1 MTDST
6 EAPPADE
13 APPEPEKKAEAPK
26 QEPPKKKRKIAI
38 LGSAVSSVA
47 LAPFADLSWEIW
59 GCSPANRDLPRVDIW
74 FEMHN
79 VEVKKREGLTEW
91 LQWLSKQPIVYMQRG
106 PSQEFPTAREY
117 PLSAMV
123 KEHGRY
129 WWTSQI
135 AYMLAAAIEQEPDV
149 IGIYGVDMAANSE
162 YNQQRLACQYFI
174 MEAARRGIQIVIPP
188 ESDLIEPPPMYG
200 YCESSRQYRKYM
212 ARADELRQRI
222 QGCVN
227 ARVKADHEERHLIG
241 ALDDLEYQMAH
252 WANRPDFFS

>member
-6 EAPPADE
+6 EVPPADK
-13 APPEPEKKAEAPK
+13 ASPEPEKKEAPK
-26 QEPPKKKRKIAI
+26 KRRKIAV

-47 LAPFADLSWEIW
+47 LAPFRDRDWEIW
-59 GCSPANRDLPRVDIW
+59 GCSPANRELPRVDIW
-74 FEMHN
+74 FELHN
-79 VEVKKREGLTEW
+79 PEVKKREGLTEW
-91 LQWLSKQPIVYMQRG
+91 LQWLAKQPIVYMQRG
-106 PSQEFPTAREY
+106 PSPEFPNAREY
-117 PLSAMV
+117 PLSEMV

-135 AYMLAAAIEQEPDV
+135 AYMLAAAIEQEPEA

-174 MEAARRGIQIVIPP
+174 MEAARRGIQVIIPP

-212 ARADELRQRI
+212 ARAQELQQRI

-227 ARVKADHEERHLIG
+227 ARVKADQEERHLIG